1 MWMCIYLIIFYE
13 LNSDMFKKKK
23 NLFASGSLDVIL
35 KDNLRKLLD
44 YSPSIP
50 TKIAFLL
57 SVYLKIHMHVY
68 ACIIC
73 VSV

>member
-1 MWMCIYLIIFYE
+1 MSWILTCF
-13 LNSDMFKKKK
+13 FKK
-23 NLFASGSLDVIL
+23 NLFASGPLEVIL

-50 TKIAFLL
+50 TKIAFLH
-57 SVYLKIHMHVY
+57 SVYLKIHMYVY

-73 VSV
+73 VSVHQEKTYC